1 MECINEFP
9 WERVVFVWEK
19 KERLMDIPAIMLKTW
34 RWLSSQLARRSHFA
48 QPRQTPGDSDSQ
60 HSWQVGQPGRAHA
73 VDTLARLSHSKRNEN
88 RIDDGVLPPSSPYRS
103 LFPPKALQSPVT
115 NIVWSPN
122 GTYIACL
129 TEKEIQVWHSFT
141 GEHVSTGGIP
151 YSKLL
156 WSPDGTRYALEWGPA
171 LLGTW
176 NALTGEQLSSY
187 TQHIDGVH
195 SIVSDVAWS
204 TDGMRLACIGTAI
217 SLRSHTGTA
226 DDISIHGTK
235 NNHIWV
241 WEAATGQTITCYQGY
256 SYRTGTSSA
265 MDDPGLPKVLVW
277 SPLGNQIAS
286 LAYTAQKAL
295 RIWDATTGEELTR
308 AGLPSGSGGALS
320 WSPDASLLAT
330 TLGKTVSLWEVTPDF
345 QLPDEARIYTGHQA
359 NVSQFS
365 WPPAS
370 SFTNNSVIAS
380 ADDDH
385 SIHVWNTTTGK
396 AVTIYHGHSK
406 ERKAE
411 RSLQLAMAW
420 SPDGRYI
427 ASSLRASRFDV
438 SGKSYSIHLWEAASG
453 KLVAIYDGSSWG
465 WTPHGLSIA
474 AVAERTVV
482 TIGQAMSF

>member
-1 MECINEFP
+1 
-9 WERVVFVWEK
+9 
-19 KERLMDIPAIMLKTW
+19 MLKT
-34 RWLSSQLARRSHFA
+34 RQWLSSQIARWSHFA
-48 QPRQTPGDSDSQ
+48 QPRQTPSDIDTQ
-60 HSWQVGQPGRAHA
+60 HGWQMGQHGRAHA
-73 VDTLARLSHSKRNEN
+73 VDRLARPSHSQRNEN
-88 RIDDGVLPPSSPYRS
+88 RIDNGVLPPFLPYRS
-103 LFPPKALQSPVT
+103 LFPPKDLQSKVT

-122 GTYIACL
+122 GKSIACL
-129 TEKEIQVWHSFT
+129 TEKEIQIWNSFT
-141 GEHVSTGGIP
+141 GEHVSTGGFP

-195 SIVSDVAWS
+195 SRVSDVAWS
-204 TDGMRLACIGTAI
+204 TDGMRLACIGRAI

-235 NNHIWV
+235 NNQIWV
-241 WEAATGQTITCYQGY
+241 WEAATGQTITSYQGY
-256 SYRTGTSSA
+256 SHRTGTSSA
-265 MDDPGLPKVLVW
+265 MDDPGLPEVLAW

-286 LAYTAQKAL
+286 LAYDARKAL
-295 RIWDATTGEELTR
+295 RIWDATTGEELAR
-308 AGLPSGSGGALS
+308 VALPSGSGGALA
-320 WSPDASLLAT
+320 WSPDASLLVT

-345 QLPDEARIYTGHQA
+345 QLPDEARRYTGHTA
-359 NVSQFS
+359 NVCQFS

-370 SFTNNSVIAS
+370 SSTNNSVIAS
-380 ADDDH
+380 ADKDH
-385 SIHVWNTTTGK
+385 SIHVWKTTTGK

-411 RSLQLAMAW
+411 SSPELAMAW

-427 ASSLRASRFDV
+427 ASSLRDSRLDV
-438 SGKSYSIHLWEAASG
+438 SGKSYPIHLWEAVSG

-474 AVAERTVV
+474 AVSERTVV
-482 TIGQAMSF
+482 TIGLAMSF